1 MISLLILYTFRKT
14 WLFPLWGKYI
24 VSFLLPAHLSWA
36 IEETSYF
43 RAGQNGEG
51 KMKKKGNFNAIFHWI
66 IISSHY
72 VR

>member
-1 MISLLILYTFRKT
+1 MSHIKGGDTTDDILVILDTFRVT
-14 WLFPLWGKYI
+14 WLFPLWGNE

-51 KMKKKGNFNAIFHWI
+51 K
-66 IISSHY
+66 
-72 VR
+72 